1 MAKIKIFVDTS
12 ADMPEAMAQEKNIG
26 IIRFLSVFGEEIG
39 RAHV

>member
-26 IIRFLSVFGEEIG
+26 IIRFLSLS
-39 RAHV
+39 RAVVGK